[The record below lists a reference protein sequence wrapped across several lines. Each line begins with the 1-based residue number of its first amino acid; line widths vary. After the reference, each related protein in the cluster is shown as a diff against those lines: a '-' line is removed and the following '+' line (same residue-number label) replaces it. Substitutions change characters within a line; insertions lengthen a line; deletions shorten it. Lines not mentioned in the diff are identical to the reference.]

1 MLCCAQLCQCVLSHP
16 VANPHSRSIA
26 PNRPTSA
33 QRQQCGLD
41 HTNPGLLQDLQFLS
55 VFMCNRALGTVWCA
69 FCRPPHLP
77 KVPRDR
83 PSVFFTFWSAN
94 RALTTVLWCPVH
106 FLSTTLPDQAP
117 QLRKQRPYFGDPKS
131 HITRKKHR
139 VSRPRVF
146 SPVKITLSRSVTL
159 RYIGYILI
167 TRTALAHYVVHMI
180 SHYCPWTFVRTHRCI
195 AWCDRDLQQ

>member
-1 MLCCAQLCQCVLSHP
+1 MLCCAQLCQCFLSHP

-26 PNRPTSA
+26 PNRPTFA

-41 HTNPGLLQDLQFLS
+41 HTNQGLLRDLQFLS

-83 PSVFFTFWSAN
+83 PSVFFYI
-94 RALTTVLWCPVH
+94 LKC
-106 FLSTTLPDQAP
+106 
-117 QLRKQRPYFGDPKS
+117 KS
-131 HITRKKHR
+131 RSHY
-139 VSRPRVF
+139 
-146 SPVKITLSRSVTL
+146 SPVMSCALFVDNFAGSSPAAAETETLLRRPQEPHYTKKAQGFAPESVFTREVTLSRSVTL

-167 TRTALAHYVVHMI
+167 TRTALAHYKVVPH
-180 SHYCPWTFVRTHRCI
+180 C
-195 AWCDRDLQQ
+195 